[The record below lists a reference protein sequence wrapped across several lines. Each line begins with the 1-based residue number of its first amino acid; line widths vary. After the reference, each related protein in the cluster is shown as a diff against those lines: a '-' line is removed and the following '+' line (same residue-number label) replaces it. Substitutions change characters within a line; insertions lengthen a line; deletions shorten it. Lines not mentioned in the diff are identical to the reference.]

1 MPTDRPPASS
11 LQFCKRHFPP
21 ISSSSSSLME
31 GSISNLPS
39 TRIAVVTGGN
49 KGIGLEVCR
58 QLAGNGVTV
67 ILTARDETRGAA
79 AVEKLRGLG
88 LSNVIF
94 HQLEITDAPSIA
106 RLAGFLTSRF
116 GKVDILVNNAGVV
129 GLEYLQDH
137 IDGTSTTSEK
147 FGGIVDA
154 YERIDLLLKWCLRE
168 TCDAGKECLRTN
180 YHGTKQVIGA
190 LLPLLLASDDG
201 RIVNVSSELGLLRL
215 FGDEALRR
223 ELDDVESLSEERV
236 DAVVAAFTR
245 DLEAAATAGGVAAAE
260 LAARGWPAG
269 AMSAYTVS
277 KAALNAYSRVL
288 ARRHPSLRVN
298 CVHPG
303 FVRTDMTVNFGLLPP
318 EEGAA
323 RVVAVALLPAGGPTG
338 AYFQDRQQAPFL

>member
-1 MPTDRPPASS
+1 
-11 LQFCKRHFPP
+11 
-21 ISSSSSSLME
+21 ME
-31 GSISNLPS
+31 GSVSNLPS

-67 ILTARDETRGAA
+67 VLTARNETRGTA
-79 AVEKLRGLG
+79 AVEIT
-88 LSNVIF
+88 VIF

-106 RLAGFLTSRF
+106 RLAGFLTARF
-116 GKVDILVNNAGVV
+116 GKLDILVNNAGVV

-168 TCDAGKECLRTN
+168 TCDAGKACLRTN

-201 RIVNVSSELGLLRL
+201 RVVNVSSELGLLRL

-223 ELDDVESLSEERV
+223 ELDDVETLSEERV
-236 DAVVAAFTR
+236 DAVVAAFAR
-245 DLEAAATAGGVAAAE
+245 DLDAGGSAAAE
-260 LAARGWPAG
+260 VAARGWPAG

-323 RVVAVALLPAGGPTG
+323 RVVTVALLPAGGPTG
-338 AYFQDRQQAPFL
+338 AYFQDRQQAPFV

>member
-1 MPTDRPPASS
+1 
-11 LQFCKRHFPP
+11 
-21 ISSSSSSLME
+21 ME

-67 ILTARDETRGAA
+67 VLTARDETRGEAA
-79 AVEKLRGLG
+79 LEKLRGLG

-94 HQLEITDAPSIA
+94 HHLEITDAPSIA
-106 RLAGFLTSRF
+106 RLADFLKTRF
-116 GKVDILVNNAGVV
+116 GKLDILVNNAGVV
-129 GLEYLQDH
+129 GLEYLHDH

-147 FGGIVDA
+147 FGGMDT
-154 YERIDLLLKWCLRE
+154 YERIELLLKWCFRE
-168 TCDAGKECLRTN
+168 TCDAGKACLRTN

-201 RIVNVSSELGLLRL
+201 RIVNLSSELGQLRL
-215 FGDEALRR
+215 FGNEALRR
-223 ELDDVESLSEERV
+223 ELDDLEALSEARV
-236 DAVVAAFTR
+236 DEVVAAFVR
-245 DLEAAATAGGVAAAE
+245 DLEAGAAAD
-260 LAARGWPAG
+260 AARGWPAG

-303 FVRTDMTVNFGLLPP
+303 FVRTDMTVNFGLLTP
-318 EEGAA
+318 EEGAS

-338 AYFQDRQQAPFL
+338 AYFQDRQQAPFV

>member
-1 MPTDRPPASS
+1 
-11 LQFCKRHFPP
+11 
-21 ISSSSSSLME
+21 ME
-31 GSISNLPS
+31 GSICNLPS

-67 ILTARDETRGAA
+67 VLTARDETRGAA
-79 AVEKLRGLG
+79 AVENLRALG

-106 RLAGFLTSRF
+106 RLAGFLTARF
-116 GKVDILVNNAGVV
+116 GKLDILVNNAGVV

-137 IDGTSTTSEK
+137 IDGTSTTSDK
-147 FGGIVDA
+147 FGGVGT

-168 TCDAGKECLRTN
+168 TCDAGKACLSTN
-180 YHGTKQVIGA
+180 YHGTKRVVGA

-201 RIVNVSSELGLLRL
+201 RIVNVSSELGQLRL
-215 FGDEALRR
+215 FGDETLRR
-223 ELDDVESLSEERV
+223 ELDDVESLGEARV
-236 DAVVAAFTR
+236 DAVVAAFAR
-245 DLEAAATAGGVAAAE
+245 DLEEGGTAMAE
-260 LAARGWPAG
+260 ARGWPAG
-269 AMSAYTVS
+269 AMSAYAVS

-298 CVHPG
+298 CVQPG

-323 RVVAVALLPAGGPTG
+323 RVVAVAMLPAGGPTG
-338 AYFQDRQQAPFL
+338 AYFQDRQQAPFV

>member
-1 MPTDRPPASS
+1 
-11 LQFCKRHFPP
+11 
-21 ISSSSSSLME
+21 ME
-31 GSISNLPS
+31 GSVSNLPS

-67 ILTARDETRGAA
+67 VLTARNETRGTA

-88 LSNVIF
+88 LSHVIF

-106 RLAGFLTSRF
+106 RLAGFLTARF
-116 GKVDILVNNAGVV
+116 GKLDILVNNAGVV

-168 TCDAGKECLRTN
+168 TCDAGKACLRTN

-201 RIVNVSSELGLLRL
+201 RVVNVSSELGLLRL

-223 ELDDVESLSEERV
+223 ELDDVETLSEERV
-236 DAVVAAFTR
+236 DAVVAAFAR
-245 DLEAAATAGGVAAAE
+245 DLDAGGSAAAE
-260 LAARGWPAG
+260 VAARGWPAG

-323 RVVAVALLPAGGPTG
+323 RVVTVALLPAG
-338 AYFQDRQQAPFL
+338 AYFQDRQQAPFV

>member
-1 MPTDRPPASS
+1 MP
-11 LQFCKRHFPP
+11 
-21 ISSSSSSLME
+21 
-31 GSISNLPS
+31 G
-39 TRIAVVTGGN
+39 RIAVVTGGN

-67 ILTARDETRGAA
+67 VLTARDETKGAA
-79 AVEKLRGLG
+79 AVEKLRGMG
-88 LSNVIF
+88 LSSVIF
-94 HQLEITDAPSIA
+94 HQMEITDDTSIS
-106 RLAGFLTSRF
+106 RLANFLKTRF
-116 GKVDILVNNAGVV
+116 GKLDILVNNAGVV
-129 GLEYLQDH
+129 GLEFLQDR

-147 FGGIVDA
+147 DT
-154 YERIDLLLKWCLRE
+154 YERIDLLMKWCFRE
-168 TCDAGKECLRTN
+168 TRDAGKECLRTN

-201 RIVNVSSELGLLRL
+201 RIVNVSSELGQLRL

-223 ELDDVESLSEERV
+223 ELDDVETLTEERV
-236 DAVVAAFTR
+236 DAVVAAFAS
-245 DLEAAATAGGVAAAE
+245 DLDAGVAAVAV
-260 LAARGWPAG
+260 RGWPDG
-269 AMSAYTVS
+269 AMSAYAVS

-288 ARRHPSLRVN
+288 ARRHPTVRVN

-338 AYFQDRQQAPFL
+338 AYFEERREAPFV

>member
-1 MPTDRPPASS
+1 
-11 LQFCKRHFPP
+11 
-21 ISSSSSSLME
+21 ME

-67 ILTARDETRGAA
+67 VLTARDETRGAA

-106 RLAGFLTSRF
+106 RLACFLTTRF
-116 GKVDILVNNAGVV
+116 GKLDILVNNAGVV
-129 GLEYLQDH
+129 GLEYFQDH
-137 IDGTSTTSEK
+137 IDGTSTTSDK

-168 TCDAGKECLRTN
+168 TCDAGKACLRTN

-236 DAVVAAFTR
+236 DAVVAAFAR
-245 DLEAAATAGGVAAAE
+245 DLEAAGGAAAE
-260 LAARGWPAG
+260 MSARGWSAG
-269 AMSAYTVS
+269 AMAAYAVS

-288 ARRHPSLRVN
+288 ARRHQSLRVN

-338 AYFQDRQQAPFL
+338 AYFQDRQQAPFV